1 VKVDTATGATDDLVR
16 ARLDELGDYTL
27 EPITVEP
34 FVATVGKD
42 DFGWLLED
50 YDGER
55 ALTITPGDFIA
66 YYAPWDG
73 LDYDT

>member
-1 VKVDTATGATDDLVR
+1 MAQ
-16 ARLDELGDYTL
+16 LGDYRL

-34 FVATVGKD
+34 FTRKVDGVT
-42 DFGWLLED
+42 FGWLLND
-50 YDGER
+50 VGGEY
-55 ALTITPGDFIA
+55 AINIEPGDFIQ